1 MASCP
6 KCRAHVAP
14 DDRFCSNCGSLLD
27 HRCSACGTKVE
38 ENAEFCGSCGRPVG
52 QPTATLE
59 HRLVTALYVDLV
71 GSTGLA
77 EALDSENLATVIG
90 AVHDAVRR
98 ELAERD
104 GSVGAFV
111 GDGVLGVFGLPAA
124 HEDDPERALRTAGA
138 ILSRIDDLSN
148 TIGKRFGVDLQVRV
162 GVNTGDLLAP
172 VRDEPDLGTLAGDVL
187 NVAARLQELARPGAV
202 VVAERTARSAP
213 QFRFD
218 DLGLREVRGRAR
230 PIHAFEVVG
239 ESAVAVQTVRAPFHG
254 RTVERRLLQKTY
266 QRVVAE
272 GRPHLVTVV
281 GNPGIGKSRLVR
293 DFIDRTARSD
303 PALTTLSGRCL
314 PYGEDITYRPLAE
327 VLGQLT
333 GVTPTSDPDKATDTV
348 RALVAQHVPDED
360 PAIAADALLRMIG
373 LEVPP
378 SQSPPTPRRFRE
390 LLRTTW
396 RSLVSGLA
404 ANGPVILLVEDIHWA
419 GDTLLDLLEHVVRRG
434 EGPILVVAPARPELI
449 ERNPGWGRSK
459 GSSTIMALDPIEPPE
474 AARLAAHLLAD
485 AGLPVSET
493 DRIAARADGNPF
505 FIEELVREM
514 SLRHADRD
522 HDTAEHELPATI
534 QGVVSARI
542 DLLSRDDRRVLQA
555 ASVMGRIFRASAIEA
570 IIGIADDELRLA
582 LDRLEGLQ
590 LVRVNLRSTTPNE
603 TEYIFQHVLIRET
616 AYARLSRPDLA
627 RMHSAIADWLESRA
641 GQHPEPAERLAFHTY
656 RAHEAAV
663 ATSDYPATEVGRL
676 RALAVERLLDSAA
689 RSRRRAAFGRS
700 HELANAA
707 IAIAEGA
714 AEHARAQEQLG
725 LAFLAEYD
733 GDAAWTALRTS
744 VDLHLKSE
752 DPDSTAIARIAASAI
767 ETPMRWQ
774 GTMRNLPPMEDVLQ
788 YIDVGIEHAGADDSE
803 SLASLLIGL
812 AFTPIT
818 PGPQGAEARELIGVD
833 EGRAAGQ
840 RALEMAQRLELPHVE
855 SAALDVL
862 QNHALWGGRIQEAA
876 EINEDR
882 LHLVEAVNDP
892 WEVGDTHAMAA
903 WLSFDLGD
911 YTLARDRALH
921 GYKRT
926 IDDAP
931 SVALHT
937 LSWATLARVQTGEW
951 DAVAQALTMAHEL
964 LDSGLRDRPP
974 LYASPLYAAAALV
987 AEFRGKR
994 EEADRLLGILTDVW
1008 SSSDWA
1014 SRGGHPHARW
1024 TKHTGP
1030 IYIRRGDLETA
1041 ALLVE
1046 SDDAQRIGR
1055 EADRLGVKCELIA
1068 ARQAW
1073 AEADGT
1079 VEEARATAAAYGLAA
1094 VHAHA
1099 DRLEGRASVS
1109 AGEVRGG
1116 LALLTAARER
1126 FGALGDHWEAGRTGL
1141 HIAAAGGSADL
1152 DRLIEFFDDLGAVD
1166 ESQRARNLQDPAVEA
1181 ESQPGF
1187 RRPTEKRTRR

>member
-6 KCRAHVAP
+6 NCRAHVAP
-14 DDRFCSNCGSLLD
+14 DDRFCSNCGSVLE
-27 HRCSACGTKVE
+27 HRCSSCGSKIE
-38 ENAEFCGSCGRPVG
+38 ENADSCESCGTPLE
-52 QPTATLE
+52 PPPATLE

-77 EALDSENLATVIG
+77 EALDSENLATVVG

-104 GSVGAFV
+104 GLVGAFV

-124 HEDDPERALRTAGA
+124 HEDDPERALRTAAA
-138 ILSRIDDLSN
+138 ILARIDHLSH
-148 TIGKRFGVDLQVRV
+148 TLGKRFGVDLQARI

-172 VRDEPDLGTLAGDVL
+172 IRDEPDLGTLAGDVL
-187 NVAARLQELARPGAV
+187 NVAARLQELARPGTV

-213 QFRFD
+213 RFRFD
-218 DLGLREVRGRAR
+218 DLGLLEVRGRAR

-239 ESAVAVQTVRAPFHG
+239 ESDVAVQAIRAPFHG
-254 RTVERRLLQKTY
+254 RSVERGQLQEKY

-281 GNPGIGKSRLVR
+281 GNAGVGKSRLVR
-293 DFIDRTARSD
+293 EFIDWAARSD

-327 VLGQLT
+327 VLGELT
-333 GVTPTSDPDKATDTV
+333 GVTPISNPDEAAGTV
-348 RALVAQHVPDED
+348 RELVARYVTDED

-373 LEVPP
+373 LEPP
-378 SQSPPTPRRFRE
+378 LSQSPPTPRRVRE

-419 GDTLLDLLEHVVRRG
+419 GDALLDLLEHVVRSG
-434 EGPILVVAPARPELI
+434 EGPILVVSPARPELI
-449 ERNPGWGRSK
+449 ERNPGWGRAE
-459 GSSTIMALDPIEPPE
+459 GSTTIMALDPLELPE
-474 AARLAAHLLAD
+474 ASSLTAHLLAD
-485 AGLPVSET
+485 AGLAVSET
-493 DRIAARADGNPF
+493 DRITTRADGNPF

-514 SLRHADRD
+514 SLRSADRQ
-522 HDTAEHELPATI
+522 HETAAHELPATI

-542 DLLSRDDRRVLQA
+542 DLLSQDDRRVLQA
-555 ASVMGRIFRASAIEA
+555 ASVMGRIFRPSAIEA
-570 IIGIADDELRLA
+570 ILGIADVELRLA

-590 LVRVNLRSTTPNE
+590 LVRVDLRSAMPNE
-603 TEYIFQHVLIRET
+603 TQYIFQHVLIRET

-627 RMHSAIADWLESRA
+627 RMHSAVADWLESRVE
-641 GQHPEPAERLAFHTY
+641 QRPEVTERLAFHTY

-663 ATSDYPATEVGRL
+663 ATNDYPAAEVGRL

-689 RSRRRAAFGRS
+689 LSRGRAAFGRS
-700 HELANAA
+700 HELSNAA
-707 IAIAEGA
+707 MAIAEGA
-714 AEHARAQEQLG
+714 TETARAQEQLG
-725 LAFLAEYD
+725 LTFLTGYD
-733 GDAAWTALRTS
+733 GDAAWTALRTA
-744 VDLHLKSE
+744 VDLHLKSAE
-752 DPDSTAIARIAASAI
+752 PDSKAIARIAASAI
-767 ETPMRWQ
+767 ETPMRWK
-774 GTMRNLPPMEDVLQ
+774 GTMRNLPPMEDVLR
-788 YIDVGIEHAGADDSE
+788 YIEIGIEHAGSQDSE

-818 PGPQGAEARELIGVD
+818 PGPQGADARKLISVD

-840 RALEMAQRLELPHVE
+840 RSLEMARRLELPHVE

-862 QNHALWGGRIQEAA
+862 QTHALWGGRIQEAA
-876 EINEDR
+876 EIIGDR
-882 LHLVEAVNDP
+882 LRLVEAVNDP
-892 WEVGDTHAMAA
+892 WEVGDTYAMAA
-903 WLSFDLGD
+903 GLSFDLGD

-931 SVALHT
+931 SFALHT

-951 DAVAQALTMAHEL
+951 DAVAKALTMAYEL
-964 LDSGLRDRPP
+964 LESGRRDRPP

-987 AEFRGKR
+987 AEFRGR
-994 EEADRLLGILTDVW
+994 SEEADRLLGILTDVW

-1014 SRGGHPHARW
+1014 TRGGHPHARW

-1030 IYIRRGDLETA
+1030 IYIRRGDFETA
-1041 ALLVE
+1041 SLLVE

-1055 EADRLGVKCELIA
+1055 EADRLGVKCELVA
-1068 ARQAW
+1068 ARNTW
-1073 AEADGT
+1073 AEADAT

-1099 DRLEGRASVS
+1099 DRLEARASIA
-1109 AGEVRGG
+1109 AGEPRGG

-1126 FGALGDHWEAGRTGL
+1126 FETLGDHWEAGRTGL
-1141 HIAAAGGSADL
+1141 YIAAAGGSVEL
-1152 DRLIEFFDDLGAVD
+1152 DHLVHFFDELGAVD
-1166 ESQRARNLQDPAVEA
+1166 ESERARNLRDPAVKA
-1181 ESQPGF
+1181 
-1187 RRPTEKRTRR
+1187 